1 MIGKFVKCNT
11 SGNFGMTLIEMLV
24 AMTIAVI
31 LLGGLYGVFRVAH
44 LTVQTA
50 DEQVTINQIA
60 RVVLDRMTRELR
72 SCYPM
77 WVPVPEDVMQQG
89 AMMGISA
96 QMPTEMPSQ
105 VLTFFPEDNYDEQT
119 ELDQDSL
126 RFTAAVNDPRGYDE
140 PAYDL
145 AEIAYYIDVDDETPE
160 EGLVRAVGLLPG
172 LVSEEA
178 TEEQRKVT
186 VLSDRVWALNFRFYD
201 DETDE
206 WLDTWENL
214 EMLPSAIEITIG
226 VFPQSALEALRA
238 GDLETARQQAQF
250 FTTIVTPPLR
260 QVPTSVAP
268 QKEGEEA
275 QPSGE
280 QQPMG
285 ERPSEGQLEGPL
297 SGTTAPPLER

>member
-214 EMLPSAIEITIG
+214 EMLPSA
-226 VFPQSALEALRA
+226 
-238 GDLETARQQAQF
+238 
-250 FTTIVTPPLR
+250 
-260 QVPTSVAP
+260 
-268 QKEGEEA
+268 
-275 QPSGE
+275 
-280 QQPMG
+280 
-285 ERPSEGQLEGPL
+285 
-297 SGTTAPPLER
+297 